1 MEEMEYVS
9 DKNAALLLNAPSGP
23 SKLILAVLFFFI
35 IFIVWAFFTDI
46 DEAVVAQGKI
56 ETTGEIMTIQSL
68 EGGIIESL
76 NVKNGDSVKA
86 GQVLLR
92 INSEISDQKLQELK
106 KEFLVYQVKRDR
118 LTAMLDNKK
127 LTYGANV
134 RENLP
139 LLIDKELS
147 LYRTVLKE
155 HQEKINFYLIEIGKA
170 KERAA
175 TLNKNYALSLQ
186 EYENYYPT
194 RAVILFQRPKSL
206 TLNKKLFKFRGILL
220 IIISRSIV

>member
-1 MEEMEYVS
+1 MAEEQKQQQNISMEEMEYVS
-9 DKNAALLLNAPSGP
+9 DKNAALLLHAPSGP

-92 INSEISDQKLQELK
+92 INSEISDQKLQ
-106 KEFLVYQVKRDR
+106 
-118 LTAMLDNKK
+118 
-127 LTYGANV
+127 
-134 RENLP
+134 
-139 LLIDKELS
+139 
-147 LYRTVLKE
+147 
-155 HQEKINFYLIEIGKA
+155 
-170 KERAA
+170 
-175 TLNKNYALSLQ
+175 
-186 EYENYYPT
+186 
-194 RAVILFQRPKSL
+194 
-206 TLNKKLFKFRGILL
+206 
-220 IIISRSIV
+220 